1 MSALCK
7 NSKNR
12 GNPRKSRRLRGFPKD
27 SFLMKEN
34 LSWMKSDRGEGR
46 ADQARPPSF
55 LVLFNF
61 LTAGQKAA
69 DGTGCRA
76 AQGTG
81 NRSDTAG
88 ENRAAD
94 RTDDSTAASA
104 DQCSLDGSSKIPSAV
119 YHFHFIQIQCHC
131 IIYNHYPLFPPC
143 GLRFCFLWEL
153 FVPCTCIYGEDGL
166 VGSFFPKEGEAF
178 QIFRNT
184 VKAKD
189 S

>member
-12 GNPRKSRRLRGFPKD
+12 GNPRKSRQLRGFPKN

-61 LTAGQKAA
+61 LTAG
-69 DGTGCRA
+69 
-76 AQGTG
+76 
-81 NRSDTAG
+81 

-104 DQCSLDGSSKIPSAV
+104 DQCSLDGSLKIPSAV

-131 IIYNHYPLFPPC
+131 IIHFHYPLFLPY
-143 GLRFCFLWEL
+143 GLRFFFTAGVFCPLHLYIRRRFL
-153 FVPCTCIYGEDGL
+153 IR
-166 VGSFFPKEGEAF
+166 GSHPLIIRQSKIPD
-178 QIFRNT
+178 QD
-184 VKAKD
+184 D

>member
-12 GNPRKSRRLRGFPKD
+12 GNPRKSRQLRGFPKN

-69 DGTGCRA
+69 DGAGRRA
-76 AQGTG
+76 AQGAG

-88 ENRAAD
+88 ENHAAD

-104 DQCSLDGSSKIPSAV
+104 DQCSLDGSLKIPSAV

-131 IIYNHYPLFPPC
+131 MIHYHYPLFLPS
-143 GLRFCFLWEL
+143 GLRFIFSVGAFCPLHLYIRGRWSGWQLFPQRRKCFSRT
-153 FVPCTCIYGEDGL
+153 P
-166 VGSFFPKEGEAF
+166 
-178 QIFRNT
+178 
-184 VKAKD
+184 
-189 S
+189 